1 MSFTYQLLP
10 HTMCTTE
17 QLLSTVKELHS
28 MQKNTQCGCSQA
40 GCTSLLAKAEDVL
53 QSPAVKEQILDHCAS
68 LALL

>member
-1 MSFTYQLLP
+1 
-10 HTMCTTE
+10 
-17 QLLSTVKELHS
+17 